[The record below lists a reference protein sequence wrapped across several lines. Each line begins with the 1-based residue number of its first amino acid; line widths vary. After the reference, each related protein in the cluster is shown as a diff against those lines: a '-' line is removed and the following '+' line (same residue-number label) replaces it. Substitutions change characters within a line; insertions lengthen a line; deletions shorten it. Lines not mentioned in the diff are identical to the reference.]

1 MILTKILLSLLRGVE
16 TGEGLTLS
24 GSRSSR
30 NFKPMREA
38 ENPTQQHLQSS
49 VLLYPTRPLIE
60 DLLHGTRPQELQGQV
75 PRRQPPRPQ
84 GVRDRERAASD
95 LMYVSF
101 MDRDKDMI
109 PYPRMG

>member
-1 MILTKILLSLLRGVE
+1 ME
-16 TGEGLTLS
+16 YGEGLTLS
-24 GSRSSR
+24 GSRSNR
-30 NFKPMREA
+30 NFKSIREA

-49 VLLYPTRPLIE
+49 VLLYPTRPLLDGLIP
-60 DLLHGTRPQELQGQV
+60 GTHPQELQGQI

-84 GVRDRERAASD
+84 GVRDSERAASD